1 MWWQQWTGKERM
13 KGLGRQFAT
22 SSFNVGDW
30 DGGGRRE
37 GKEEEKIVSTVAL
50 KEPGRD
56 GVRWC

>member
-1 MWWQQWTGKERM
+1 M

>member
-1 MWWQQWTGKERM
+1 
-13 KGLGRQFAT
+13 
-22 SSFNVGDW
+22 VIW

-37 GKEEEKIVSTVAL
+37 GKEEEKIFPTVAL

>member
-22 SSFNVGDW
+22 SSFNVIW
-30 DGGGRRE
+30 DGGGRHK
-37 GKEEEKIVSTVAL
+37 GKEEEKIFPTAAL
-50 KEPGRD
+50 KEAGRD